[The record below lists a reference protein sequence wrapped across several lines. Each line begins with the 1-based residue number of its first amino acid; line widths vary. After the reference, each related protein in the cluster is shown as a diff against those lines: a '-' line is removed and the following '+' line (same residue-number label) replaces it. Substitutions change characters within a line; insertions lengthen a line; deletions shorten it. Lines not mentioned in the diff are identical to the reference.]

1 MTASFFYP
9 ANAVSEFF
17 ENLMNNFCK
26 AMYDGLYSF
35 ADSQFKGMFESLN
48 GMISDSTA
56 FITQSP
62 QAWSSTAYSF
72 IKGVAE

>member
-26 AMYDGLYSF
+26 AMYDGLYSL
-35 ADSQFKGMFESLN
+35 DRKS
-48 GMISDSTA
+48 
-56 FITQSP
+56 
-62 QAWSSTAYSF
+62 
-72 IKGVAE
+72 VV